1 MDIWGPWLEL
11 IRTVVTA
18 LAADA
23 GLGVGFGIVVAT
35 VLLRSIVLPLAWPIA
50 YRACIRQKKLA
61 KLQPELRAVQDKFR
75 DQPDVYLRKL
85 AELYKAREI
94 AMVDAKS
101 LLGALVQ
108 MPLFLGMFQ
117 ALRTI
122 GDGARFLWIPNLLRP
137 DIALAMIAGLATA
150 LMMAMLD
157 GIQNKIDPGKPLDKD
172 IYALAPEELKD
183 VPKAPGSLDESLK
196 ALERD
201 HAFLLKGDVF
211 TSEVIQTW
219 IDYKRENE
227 VDALR
232 LRPHPYEFA
241 LYFDN

>member
-23 GLGVGFGIVVAT
+23 GLGVGFSIVVAT

-101 LLGALVQ
+101 LLGAVVQ

-150 LMMAMLD
+150 LMMAMNPDLPEQVR
-157 GIQNKIDPGKPLDKD
+157 IFMIVVPSILAVVAALQFSS
-172 IYALAPEELKD
+172 ALAIYW
-183 VPKAPGSLDESLK
+183 A
-196 ALERD
+196 
-201 HAFLLKGDVF
+201 
-211 TSEVIQTW
+211 TSNTFSAIQT
-219 IDYKRENE
+219 IVLHAVVRRRIAAGA
-227 VDALR
+227 VR
-232 LRPHPYEFA
+232 I
-241 LYFDN
+241 